1 MQIQKDDIIYF
12 SHVLPKLNVYEVLEM
27 KIRTVGVT
35 WFAASATKNR
45 NNVYAFTDDDIN
57 QIVFSTYQEAY
68 EHMKQ
73 QKESA
78 KC

>member
-1 MQIQKDDIIYF
+1 MQIQKDHIIYF

-27 KIRTVGVT
+27 KIRTVGIN
-35 WFAASATKNR
+35 WFVASSTKNR

>member
-1 MQIQKDDIIYF
+1 MQMQKDDIIYF
-12 SHVLPKLNVYEVLEM
+12 SHVLPNLNIYEVLEM
-27 KIRTVGVT
+27 KIRTVGVN
-35 WFAASATKNR
+35 WFVASSTKNR

>member
-1 MQIQKDDIIYF
+1 MQIQKDEIIYF

-27 KIRTVGVT
+27 KIRTVGVN
-35 WFAASATKNR
+35 WFVASSTKNR

>member
-12 SHVLPKLNVYEVLEM
+12 SHVLPNLNIYEVLEM
-27 KIRTVGVT
+27 KIRTVGVN
-35 WFAASATKNR
+35 WFVASSTKNR
-45 NNVYAFTDDDIN
+45 NNVYAFKNKDIGK
-57 QIVFSTYQEAY
+57 IVFQTYQEAY

>member
-12 SHVLPKLNVYEVLEM
+12 SHVLPKL
-27 KIRTVGVT
+27 
-35 WFAASATKNR
+35 
-45 NNVYAFTDDDIN
+45 NVYAFTDDDIN

>member
-12 SHVLPKLNVYEVLEM
+12 SHVLPKLNIYEVLEM
-27 KIRTVGVT
+27 KIRTVGVN
-35 WFAASATKNR
+35 WFVASSTKNS

-57 QIVFSTYQEAY
+57 QIVFQTYQEAY
-68 EHMKQ
+68 EHIKQ

>member
-1 MQIQKDDIIYF
+1 MQKQKDDIIYF
-12 SHVLPKLNVYEVLEM
+12 SHVLPNLNIYEVLEM
-27 KIRTVGVT
+27 KIRTVGVN
-35 WFAASATKNR
+35 WFVASSTKNR

>member
-12 SHVLPKLNVYEVLEM
+12 SHVLPKLNIYEVLEM
-27 KIRTVGVT
+27 KIRTVGVN
-35 WFAASATKNR
+35 WFVASSTKNS

-57 QIVFSTYQEAY
+57 QIVFQTYQEAY
-68 EHMKQ
+68 EHMNR
-73 QKESA
+73 QKESE

>member
-1 MQIQKDDIIYF
+1 MQIKKDDIIYF

-27 KIRTVGVT
+27 KIRTVGIN
-35 WFAASATKNR
+35 WFVASSTKNR

-57 QIVFSTYQEAY
+57 QIVFQTYQEAY
-68 EHMKQ
+68 EHMNR
-73 QKESA
+73 QKESE

>member
-27 KIRTVGVT
+27 KIRTVGVN
-35 WFAASATKNR
+35 WFVASSTKNS

-57 QIVFSTYQEAY
+57 QIVFQTYQEAY

>member
-1 MQIQKDDIIYF
+1 MQIHKDDIVYF

-27 KIRTVGVT
+27 KIRTVGVN
-35 WFAASATKNR
+35 WFVASSTKNR
-45 NNVYAFTDDDIN
+45 NNVYAFTDDDIH

>member
-27 KIRTVGVT
+27 KIRTVGVN
-35 WFAASATKNR
+35 WFVASSTKNR

-57 QIVFSTYQEAY
+57 QIVFLTYQEAY

>member
-27 KIRTVGVT
+27 KIRTVGVN
-35 WFAASATKNR
+35 WFVASSTKNH
-45 NNVYAFTDDDIN
+45 NNVYAFTDNDFN
-57 QIVFSTYQEAY
+57 QIVFQTYQEAY
-68 EHMKQ
+68 EHMNR
-73 QKESA
+73 QKESE

>member
-27 KIRTVGVT
+27 KIRTVGIN
-35 WFAASATKNR
+35 WFVASSTKNR
-45 NNVYAFTDDDIN
+45 NNVYAFTNDDIN
-57 QIVFSTYQEAY
+57 QIVFQTYQEEY
-68 EHMKQ
+68 ERMNR
-73 QKESA
+73 QKESK

>member
-1 MQIQKDDIIYF
+1 MQIKKDDIIYF

-27 KIRTVGVT
+27 KIRTVGIN
-35 WFAASATKNR
+35 WFVASSTKNR

-57 QIVFSTYQEAY
+57 QIVFQTYQEAY

>member
-12 SHVLPKLNVYEVLEM
+12 SHVLPKLNIYEVLEM
-27 KIRTVGVT
+27 KIRTVGVN
-35 WFAASATKNR
+35 WFVASSTKNS

>member
-27 KIRTVGVT
+27 KIRTVGIN
-35 WFAASATKNR
+35 WFVASSTKNR

-57 QIVFSTYQEAY
+57 QIVFQTYQEAY
-68 EHMKQ
+68 EHMNR
-73 QKESA
+73 QKESD

>member
-27 KIRTVGVT
+27 KIRTVGVN
-35 WFAASATKNR
+35 WFVASSTKNR

-57 QIVFSTYQEAY
+57 QIVFQTYQEAY
-68 EHMKQ
+68 EHMNRQ
-73 QKESA
+73 EESK

>member
-1 MQIQKDDIIYF
+1 MQKQKDDIIYF

-27 KIRTVGVT
+27 KIRTVGVN
-35 WFAASATKNR
+35 WFVASSTKNR

-57 QIVFSTYQEAY
+57 QIVFQTYQEAY

>member
-27 KIRTVGVT
+27 KIRTVGVN
-35 WFAASATKNR
+35 WFVASSTKNS

-57 QIVFSTYQEAY
+57 QIVFQTYQEAY
-68 EHMKQ
+68 EHMNR
-73 QKESA
+73 QKESE

>member
-1 MQIQKDDIIYF
+1 MQIQKNDIIYF

-27 KIRTVGVT
+27 KIRTVGVN
-35 WFAASATKNR
+35 WFVASSTKNS

-57 QIVFSTYQEAY
+57 QIVFQTYQEAY
-68 EHMKQ
+68 EHMNR
-73 QKESA
+73 QKESE

>member
-1 MQIQKDDIIYF
+1 MQMQKDDIIYF

-27 KIRTVGVT
+27 KIRTVGVN
-35 WFAASATKNR
+35 WFVASSTKNR

-57 QIVFSTYQEAY
+57 QIVFQTYQEAY
-68 EHMKQ
+68 EHMNR
-73 QKESA
+73 QKESE

>member
-1 MQIQKDDIIYF
+1 MQLQKDDTIYF
-12 SHVLPKLNVYEVLEM
+12 SHVLHNLNIYEVLEM
-27 KIRTVGVT
+27 KIRTVGVG
-35 WFAASATKNR
+35 WFIAASTNNS
-45 NNVYAFTDDDIN
+45 NNVYAFTYDDIN
-57 QIVFSTYQEAY
+57 QIVFQTYQEAY

>member
-12 SHVLPKLNVYEVLEM
+12 SHVLPKLNVCEVLEM
-27 KIRTVGVT
+27 KIRTVGVN
-35 WFAASATKNR
+35 WFVASSTKNR

>member
-1 MQIQKDDIIYF
+1 MQMQKDDIIYF

-27 KIRTVGVT
+27 KIRTVGVN
-35 WFAASATKNR
+35 WFVASSTKNR

-73 QKESA
+73 QKEST

>member
-1 MQIQKDDIIYF
+1 MQMQKDDRIYF

-27 KIRTVGVT
+27 KIRTVGIN
-35 WFAASATKNR
+35 WFVASSTKNR

-57 QIVFSTYQEAY
+57 QIVFQTYREAY
-68 EHMKQ
+68 EHMSR
-73 QKESA
+73 QKESE

>member
-1 MQIQKDDIIYF
+1 MQMQKDDIIYF

-27 KIRTVGVT
+27 KIRTVGVN
-35 WFAASATKNR
+35 WFVASSTKNR

-57 QIVFSTYQEAY
+57 QIVFQTYQEAY
-68 EHMKQ
+68 EHMNR
-73 QKESA
+73 QKESD

>member
-12 SHVLPKLNVYEVLEM
+12 SHVLPNLNIYEVLEM
-27 KIRTVGVT
+27 KIRTVGVN
-35 WFAASATKNR
+35 WFVASSTKNR

-57 QIVFSTYQEAY
+57 QIVFQTYQEAY
-68 EHMKQ
+68 EHMNR
-73 QKESA
+73 QKESE

>member
-27 KIRTVGVT
+27 KIRTVGVN
-35 WFAASATKNR
+35 WFVASSTKKR

>member
-1 MQIQKDDIIYF
+1 MQMQKDDIIYF

-27 KIRTVGVT
+27 KIRTVGVN
-35 WFAASATKNR
+35 WFVASSPKNR

>member
-12 SHVLPKLNVYEVLEM
+12 SHVLPNLNIYEVLEM
-27 KIRTVGVT
+27 KIRTVGVN
-35 WFAASATKNR
+35 WFVASSTKNR

>member
-27 KIRTVGVT
+27 KIRTLGVN
-35 WFAASATKNR
+35 WFVASSTKNR

-57 QIVFSTYQEAY
+57 QIVFQTYQEAY
-68 EHMKQ
+68 EHMNR
-73 QKESA
+73 QKESE

>member
-27 KIRTVGVT
+27 KIRTVGVN
-35 WFAASATKNR
+35 WFVASSTKNR

-57 QIVFSTYQEAY
+57 QIVFQTYQEAH
-68 EHMKQ
+68 EHMKR
-73 QKESA
+73 QKESGR
-78 KC
+78 C